1 MREEHGGIYRVAEVL
16 LGNGSELLF
25 DMAAQGIADV
35 DMFTFDCKI
44 HVRFSSDDQFGL
56 AGMEPVAND
65 RLRPFEDGEDREAC
79 QAIAHRRKGSP
90 NIRRI
95 LVIRLSALGDF
106 IMALPAMA
114 AIRRHHPDAD
124 ITLLTT
130 KPLSELAKR
139 SDWFNRIEIDAKPSW
154 REIGAWLRLR
164 RWLRRGRFDR
174 VYDLQSQDRT
184 AIYFRLFWPGK
195 RPEWSGIARGAS
207 HPHGDPERRNMH
219 AFDIHAAQLRVAGIT
234 DIPPPDLAWL
244 DENTKPLGL
253 PSRIAL
259 LGPGSA
265 PHRPAKRWP
274 TSAYGALARQLVERG
289 ITPVV
294 IGTAGERQLADAIRA
309 VCPKTRDLTGQT
321 SLFAIAGL
329 ARRAAFA
336 IGSDTGPMHLIA
348 MVGCP
353 VISLFSAES
362 NPARSA
368 PRGQVTVLRRP
379 DLANLPV
386 AEVMDA
392 LAATGILPAK

>member
-1 MREEHGGIYRVAEVL
+1 
-16 LGNGSELLF
+16 
-25 DMAAQGIADV
+25 
-35 DMFTFDCKI
+35 MFTFDCEI
-44 HVRFSSDDQFGL
+44 HIRFSSDDPFGL

-65 RLRPFEDGEDREAC
+65 RPRPLEDGEDREAC
-79 QAIAHRRKGSP
+79 QAIARTLRGSP

-106 IMALPAMA
+106 VMALPAMA

-130 KPLSELAKR
+130 KSLSELGKR
-139 SDWFNRIEIDAKPSW
+139 SGWFNRVEIDQRPGG
-154 REIGAWLRLR
+154 RDIGAWLRLR
-164 RWLRRGRFDR
+164 RWLRAGRFDR

-195 RPEWSGIARGAS
+195 RPEWSGIAPGAS
-207 HPHGDPERRNMH
+207 HPHTDPERRKMH
-219 AFDIHAAQLRVAGIT
+219 ALDIHAAQLRVAGIA
-234 DIPPPDLAWL
+234 DIPPPDLTWL
-244 DENTKPLGL
+244 TENTKPFGL

-259 LGPGSA
+259 LVPGSA

-274 TSAYGALARQLVERG
+274 TSAYGALSRLLVERG

-294 IGTAGERQLADAIRA
+294 IGTAEERPLAEAIRA

-353 VISLFSAES
+353 VVSLFSAES
-362 NPARSA
+362 NPVRSA
-368 PRGQVTVLRRP
+368 PRGKVTVLQRL
-379 DLANLPV
+379 DLADLPV
-386 AEVMDA
+386 DA
-392 LAATGILPAK
+392 VVEALNRMGVLPTD

>member
-1 MREEHGGIYRVAEVL
+1 
-16 LGNGSELLF
+16 
-25 DMAAQGIADV
+25 
-35 DMFTFDCKI
+35 MFTFDCKI
-44 HVRFSSDDQFGL
+44 HIRFSSDDPFGL
-56 AGMEPVAND
+56 AGKEPVAND
-65 RLRPFEDGEDREAC
+65 RLRPSEDGEDAEAC
-79 QAIAHRRKGSP
+79 QAMDRSVRGLP

-114 AIRRHHPDAD
+114 AIRRHHPDAH

-130 KPLSELAKR
+130 KSLADIGKR
-139 SDWFNRIEIDAKPSW
+139 SGWFNRVEIDPRPRW
-154 REIGAWLRLR
+154 RDLGAWLRLR
-164 RWLRRGRFDR
+164 RTLRSGRFDR

-184 AIYFRLFWPGK
+184 AIYFRLLWPGK
-195 RPEWSGIARGAS
+195 RPEWSGIAPGAS
-207 HPHGDPERRNMH
+207 HPHTDPDRGKMH
-219 AFDIHAAQLRVAGIT
+219 AFDIHAGQLRVAGIT
-234 DIPPPDLAWL
+234 DIPPPDLSWL
-244 DENTKPLGL
+244 DADTKSFGL

-259 LGPGSA
+259 LVPGSA

-274 TSAYGALARQLVERG
+274 TSAYGALAKILVDRG

-294 IGTAGERQLADAIRA
+294 IGTAEERPLAEAIRA
-309 VCPKTRDLTGQT
+309 ACPKTRDLTGQT

-362 NPARSA
+362 NPVRSA
-368 PRGQVTVLRRP
+368 PRGKVTVLHRP
-379 DLANLPV
+379 DLADLDVGSV
-386 AEVMDA
+386 ADA
-392 LAATGILPAK
+392 LAAAGVLPPQRSPA

>member
-1 MREEHGGIYRVAEVL
+1 M
-16 LGNGSELLF
+16 
-25 DMAAQGIADV
+25 
-35 DMFTFDCKI
+35 K
-44 HVRFSSDDQFGL
+44 
-56 AGMEPVAND
+56 PVAND
-65 RLRPFEDGEDREAC
+65 RPRPFEDGEERVAC
-79 QAIAHRRKGSP
+79 QAMDEVANGVPR
-90 NIRRI
+90 IRRI

-106 IMALPAMA
+106 VMALPAMA

-130 KPLSELAKR
+130 KPLSELGKK
-139 SDWFNRIEIDAKPSW
+139 SGWFNRVELDSRPGW
-154 REIGAWLRLR
+154 RAIGTWLRLR
-164 RWLRRGRFDR
+164 RWLRAGRFDR

-184 AIYFRLFWPGK
+184 AVYFRLFWPGK
-195 RPEWSGIARGAS
+195 RPEWSGIAPGAS
-207 HPHGDPERRNMH
+207 HPHTDPNRRNMH
-219 AFDIHAAQLRVAGIT
+219 ALDIHAAQLYVAGIT

-244 DENTKPLGL
+244 DEDPKQLGL

-259 LGPGSA
+259 LVPGSA

-274 TSAYGALARQLVERG
+274 TSAYGALARELVDKG

-294 IGTAGERQLADAIRA
+294 IGTAEERHLADAIRA

-362 NPARSA
+362 NPVRSA
-368 PRGQVTVLRRP
+368 PRGKVTVLHRP
-379 DLANLPV
+379 DLADL
-386 AEVMDA
+386 EVDTVVDA
-392 LAATGILPAK
+392 LVQIGALPA